1 MTPQPSVRLRIR
13 VRGLVQGVG
22 FRPFVYR
29 LATERGLSGWVR
41 NDEQG
46 VVLEAQGV
54 GVEALPALIERTAPP
69 LARVDA
75 VEVEQQPVREEP
87 VGFVIDESHR
97 EGKASAAIGPDAGV
111 CDACIAEV
119 CDPRERRFRYPFT
132 TCTHCGP
139 RYTITRALPY
149 DRPQTSMASFPL
161 CAECAREYANPD
173 DRRFH
178 AQPLACPR
186 CGPTLSMPLEQ
197 IVAKLRAGAIVALKG
212 LGGFQLL
219 CDARNGDAVSAL
231 RRRKQRDAK
240 PFAVMVAS
248 LASARAIVDLQPPE
262 AELLTS
268 WQRPIVL
275 ARRRSDVT
283 LAEALA
289 PGLAWVG
296 VMLPTSPLHLLLFHE
311 AAGRPT
317 GTAWLDAASELCLV
331 ATSANPGGEPLVIT
345 DDEARER
352 LFTARDGHRAIAD
365 VLVTH
370 DREIL
375 VRNDDSVARV
385 MAKGPVLY
393 RRARGYVPGA
403 VPLPRASRPV
413 LALGAHQKVTACLTR
428 GREAFVSQ
436 HVGDLDD
443 AATFRFLEE
452 TIAHLEKTLEVEPT
466 LVAHDLHPDF
476 LSTRLA
482 QSFGLPTIAVQHHH
496 AHLAAVLAEHRRTAP
511 TVGLAL
517 DGFGLGS
524 DGGSWG
530 GELLRLS
537 GARFTRLGHLAPLR
551 QPGGD
556 RAAREPW
563 RMAAAA
569 LHQLGRADLIPA
581 RFRSVGPAEA
591 LVALLDKGVNAP
603 WTTSCGRLF
612 DAACGLL
619 NVKPVATFEGE
630 APMTLESLV
639 TRPEVLRG
647 AWRVKDGVLDLLPLL
662 DALVGRGPVDG
673 ANVFHGTLAAAL
685 IDWATPAALDGVIA
699 LGGGCLM
706 NQTLTEALIDGFA
719 ARGIT
724 ALIARQV
731 PSNDGGLSLG
741 QAWIAAL
748 SMED

>member
-1 MTPQPSVRLRIR
+1 MRLRIR

-46 VVLEAQGV
+46 VVLEAQGA
-54 GVEALPALIERTAPP
+54 GVEALPTLIERSAPP

-87 VGFVIDESHR
+87 DGFVIDASHR
-97 EGKASAAIGPDAGV
+97 EGRATAAIGPDAGL

-149 DRPQTSMASFPL
+149 DRPQTSMAKFPL
-161 CAECAREYANPD
+161 CADCAREYGNPD

-186 CGPTLSMPLEQ
+186 CGPTLSMPLEE
-197 IVAKLRAGAIVALKG
+197 IVARLRAGAIVALKG

-219 CDARNGDAVSAL
+219 CDARNAAAVSAL

-248 LASARAIVDLQPPE
+248 LASARSIVEVDPAE
-262 AELLTS
+262 AALLTS

-275 ARRRSDVT
+275 ARRRPDVR
-283 LAEALA
+283 LADDIA
-289 PGLAWVG
+289 PNLAWLG

-317 GTAWLDAASELCLV
+317 GTAWLDAPTELCLV

-345 DDEARER
+345 DDEARAR
-352 LFTARDGHRAIAD
+352 LFTAQDGHPAIAD

-385 MAKGPVLY
+385 IGGQPVVY
-393 RRARGYVPGA
+393 RRARGYVPGP
-403 VPLPRASRPV
+403 VQLPRATRPV
-413 LALGAHQKVTACLTR
+413 LALGAHQKVTACFTR
-428 GREAFVSQ
+428 GHEAFVSQ
-436 HVGDLDD
+436 HIGDLDD

-452 TIAHLEKTLEVEPT
+452 TLAHLKKTLEVEPT

-482 QSFGLPTIAVQHHH
+482 QSLGLPTFAVQHHH
-496 AHLAAVLAEHRRTAP
+496 AHLAAVLAEHRRTVP

-569 LHQLGRADLIPA
+569 LHQLGRADLIAP
-581 RFRSVGPAEA
+581 RFRAVGPAEA
-591 LVALLDKGVNAP
+591 LAALLDKGVNAP

-619 NVKPVATFEGE
+619 GVKPVATFEGE
-630 APMTLESLV
+630 APMALESLV
-639 TRPEVLRG
+639 TRPEALRG
-647 AWRVKDGVLDLLPLL
+647 AWRVRDGMLDLLPLL
-662 DALVGRGPVDG
+662 DALIGRGPIDG

-685 IDWATPAALDGVIA
+685 IEWAAPAALDGVIA
-699 LGGGCLM
+699 LGGGCFM
-706 NQTLTEALIDGFA
+706 NQTLTELLIDGFA

-741 QAWIAAL
+741 QAWLAAL
-748 SMED
+748 STED

>member
-1 MTPQPSVRLRIR
+1 MIAPPATRLRIR

-29 LATERGLSGWVR
+29 LATERGLTGWVR

-46 VVLEAQGV
+46 VVMEVQGE
-54 GVEALPALIERTAPP
+54 GAEALPRLLQTSAPP
-69 LARVDA
+69 LSRVDA
-75 VEVEQQPVREEP
+75 VEVLRQPP
-87 VGFVIDESHR
+87 HDDPPGFVIDASHR
-97 EGKASAAIGPDAGV
+97 EGRASAAIGPDAGI
-111 CDACIAEV
+111 CDACIAEI

-132 TCTHCGP
+132 SCTHCGP

-149 DRPQTSMASFPL
+149 DRPQTSMAPFPL
-161 CAECAREYANPD
+161 CADCAREYGDPN

-186 CGPTLSMPLEQ
+186 CGPKLSMPLEE
-197 IVAKLRAGAIVALKG
+197 IVARLRAGSIVALKG

-219 CDARNGDAVSAL
+219 CDARNDEAVAAL
-231 RRRKQRDAK
+231 RSRKQRDAK

-248 LASARAIVDLQPPE
+248 VTAARSVVQLSP
-262 AELLTS
+262 AEVALLSS

-275 ARRRSDVT
+275 AHKELEGR
-283 LAEALA
+283 LAEQIA
-289 PGLAWVG
+289 PGLAWLG
-296 VMLPTSPLHLLLFHE
+296 VMLPTSPLHLLIFHE

-317 GTAWLDAASELCLV
+317 GIGWLEAPLDFCLV

-345 DDEARER
+345 DEEAKTR
-352 LFTARDGHRAIAD
+352 LEGIAD
-365 VLVTH
+365 VIVTH

-385 MAKGPVLY
+385 IGGAPTVY

-403 VPLPRASRPV
+403 VQLPKPSPAV

-436 HVGDLDD
+436 HIGDLDD

-452 TIAHLEKTLEVEPT
+452 TIAHLSKTLEVEPAI
-466 LVAHDLHPDF
+466 VAHDLHPDF

-482 QSFGLPTIAVQHHH
+482 QSLGLPSVAVQHHH
-496 AHLAAVLAEHRRTAP
+496 AHLAAVLAEHGRMKP

-530 GELLRLS
+530 GELMRLS
-537 GARFTRLGHLAPLR
+537 GPRFTRLGHLEPLR

-563 RMAAAA
+563 RMAAAV
-569 LHQLGRADLIPA
+569 LHKLGRPDLIEP
-581 RFRSVGPAEA
+581 RFGRFGPAA
-591 LVALLDKGVNAP
+591 SLATLLDKDVAAP

-619 NVKPVATFEGE
+619 GVKPVATYEGE
-630 APMTLESLV
+630 APMALESLV

-647 AWRVKDGVLDLLPLL
+647 SWRVKDGVLDLLPLL
-662 DALVGRGPVDG
+662 DALTGRSPIEG
-673 ANVFHGTLAAAL
+673 ANIFHGTLASAL
-685 IDWATPAALDGVIA
+685 IDWAEPHVTDGVIA
-699 LGGGCLM
+699 LGGGCFM
-706 NQTLTEALIDGFA
+706 NQTLTELLLEGFT

-724 ALIARQV
+724 PLIARQV

-748 SMED
+748 TMEG